1 MFKWIKK
8 GLIFSPSMVKDII
21 GGGYDMSWMHSH
33 AQIPFAV
40 HHNNF
45 VRVYFATREQYKNK
59 QVKAYGGYVDI
70 DKKKLNQIINISKK
84 PIIDLGELGDF
95 DEHGSMPCSVI
106 KQRNQYWLY
115 YVGWSRRHSVPYDWE
130 IGLAIS
136 NDNGISFKKY
146 CKGPIVGPTATE
158 PYLNS
163 TPIVY
168 KISDLEYH
176 MFYHTGVKW
185 ITSQD
190 GVESHYTIRHATSK
204 DGINWIR
211 SNCEIIQ
218 QKLKNECQTSPSI
231 IKINNCYHMFFC
243 YREGLDFR
251 ENKNKS
257 YRIGYAYSNDLINWI
272 RDDDKAGI
280 DVSDSGWDS
289 QMICYPHITKINNKY
304 IMFYCGNNFGK
315 DGFGYA
321 ELELNEGF

>member
-21 GGGYDMSWMHSH
+21 GGGHDMSWMYSH
-33 AQIPFAV
+33 TQCPFTMDLG
-40 HHNNF
+40 NTI
-45 VRVYFATREQYKNK
+45 RVYFSTRENYANNLTRANGGWVELDKNNLFN
-59 QVKAYGGYVDI
+59 VLEISTYPMM
-70 DKKKLNQIINISKK
+70 KLGNI
-84 PIIDLGELGDF
+84 GEF
-95 DEHGSMPCSVI
+95 DEFGVMP
-106 KQRNQYWLY
+106 N
-115 YVGWSRRHSVPYDWE
+115 
-130 IGLAIS
+130 
-136 NDNGISFKKY
+136 
-146 CKGPIVGPTATE
+146 
-158 PYLNS
+158 
-163 TPIVY
+163 
-168 KISDLEYH
+168 
-176 MFYHTGVKW
+176 
-185 ITSQD
+185 
-190 GVESHYTIRHATSK
+190 
-204 DGINWIR
+204 
-211 SNCEIIQ
+211 
-218 QKLKNECQTSPSI
+218 SI
-231 IKINNCYHMFFC
+231 IKINEKYYLYFCGWSRNISTPYSWEIGIAESDDGKFFHKIGKGPIIGPTLQEPYLHACPQIYYFNNKYYMYYLSGQKWIKDINTNKLESQYLLVCSTSNDGINWHRNPTPIIKTKVANESQTSAAIFNLNNIYHMFFC